1 MAETVEIAPKRNVI
15 AVISGKGGVG
25 KTTLSLGAALALNS
39 MGSQTGLMDLD
50 IESSSLGDAMN
61 LGYHALSMGDKIN
74 PADFAGLKAASLS
87 MFLPD
92 GEMVDTPTLVDEE
105 RVGMIVTQMFDSIDW
120 GELDYL
126 IVDTP
131 PGTGPELRSLVRNGV
146 DALIL
151 VTATQRLS
159 EMPVRRLVRMA
170 REEFFLPII
179 GVISNNPYNTDGH
192 YSSADAL
199 SERYDLPVI
208 TEIPWTRDI
217 ATAMDDQVML
227 PETVSSSLA
236 ELFLPVAEAIEGHFM
251 PGVTLRVREAIR
263 LTNRGVPRKEI
274 AAEMG
279 VSYGRVGQLLGQA
292 RKQGLLEKA

>member
-1 MAETVEIAPKRNVI
+1 MAETVEMTSKRKVV

-25 KTTLSLGAALALNS
+25 KTTLSLGAALALNA

-61 LGYHALSMGDKIN
+61 LGYHTLSMGEKIN
-74 PADFAGLKAASLS
+74 PADIAGLKAASLS

-92 GEMVDTPTLVDEE
+92 EEMVDTPTLIDEE
-105 RVGMIVTQMFDSIDW
+105 RVGMVVTQMFESIDW

-126 IVDTP
+126 IIDTP
-131 PGTGPELRSLVRNGV
+131 PGTGPELRALVRNGV

-179 GVISNNPYNTDGH
+179 GIISNNAYNADGH
-192 YSSADAL
+192 YSSAEAL
-199 SERYDLPVI
+199 SERYGLPVI
-208 TEIPWTRDI
+208 TEIPWTSEI
-217 ATAMDDQVML
+217 AMAMDDQIML
-227 PETVSSSLA
+227 PDTISSDLA
-236 ELFLPVAEAIEGHFM
+236 ELFLPVAEAIEEHFM
-251 PGVTLRVREAIR
+251 PGVTRRVREAVR
-263 LTNRGVPRKEI
+263 LTKQGVPRKEM
-274 AAEMG
+274 ATQMG
-279 VSYGRVGQLLGQA
+279 VSYGRIGQLLGQA
-292 RKQGLLEKA
+292 RKQGLLEKV